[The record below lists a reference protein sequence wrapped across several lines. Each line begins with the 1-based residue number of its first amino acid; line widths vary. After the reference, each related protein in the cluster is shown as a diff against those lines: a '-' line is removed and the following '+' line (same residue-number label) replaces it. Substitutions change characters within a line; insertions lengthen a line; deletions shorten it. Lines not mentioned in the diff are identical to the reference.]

1 MACIVAAVAS
11 ATEDATA
18 GLRCRYHVICS
29 PEPGV
34 RVQQQT
40 VLIVDDNPE
49 NLTVLGELLCERYR
63 VRAAPSGARALQ
75 LAEQQPLPDLILL
88 DIMMPGMNGYEV
100 LQKLKQNPVL
110 HDIPVIFTTAM
121 SAEEDEQRG
130 LTLGAVDYVTKPL
143 KPAVVLARVSAHME
157 LKLVRDRLQR
167 INESLEGE
175 IALRMRENLMIQE
188 VTIRALARLAE
199 TRDNETG
206 NHILRTQYYVQALAT
221 RASRHSRFAAE
232 LDPQNISLIAKS
244 APLHDIGKVGI
255 PDHVLLKAG
264 KLTSEEWEIMK
275 THAAIGA
282 DAIRRAEADTRKSV
296 RFLDYAKQV
305 ARHHHE
311 RWDGRGYPDGLAGEA
326 IPLAARL
333 MAVVD
338 VFDAL
343 ISKRIYKPAMSFDEA
358 RQIMASE
365 GGQHFDPDLLLA
377 FLEGYDEFC
386 DIARQHPD
394 AQDHAEAAVSH
405 PAAASLPAAHAR

>member
-1 MACIVAAVAS
+1 M
-11 ATEDATA
+11 
-18 GLRCRYHVICS
+18 
-29 PEPGV
+29 
-34 RVQQQT
+34 QQQT

-100 LQKLKQNPVL
+100 LHKLKQNPVL

-206 NHILRTQYYVQALAT
+206 NHILRTQYYVQALAMQ
-221 RASRHSRFAAE
+221 ASRHARFAEE
-232 LDPQNISLIAKS
+232 LDPQSILLIAKS

-264 KLTSEEWEIMK
+264 KLTPEEWEVMK

-311 RWDGRGYPDGLAGEA
+311 RWDGSGYPDGLAGEA

-343 ISKRIYKPAMSFDEA
+343 ISKRVYKPALSFDEA
-358 RQIMASE
+358 RQVMAAQ
-365 GGQHFDPDLLLA
+365 GGKHFDPDLLAA

-394 AQDHAEAAVSH
+394 AQDPAEPAVSR
-405 PAAASLPAAHAR
+405 PATASASAAHAR

>member
-1 MACIVAAVAS
+1 M
-11 ATEDATA
+11 
-18 GLRCRYHVICS
+18 
-29 PEPGV
+29 
-34 RVQQQT
+34 QQQT
-40 VLIVDDNPE
+40 ILIVDDNPE

-63 VRAAPSGARALQ
+63 VRAATSGARALQ

-88 DIMMPGMNGYEV
+88 DIMMPGMSGYDV
-100 LQKLKQNPVL
+100 LQKLKQSPVL

-221 RASRHSRFAAE
+221 RASRHPRFAAE
-232 LDPQNISLIAKS
+232 LDPQSILLISKS

-264 KLTSEEWEIMK
+264 KLTPEEWEVMK

-282 DAIRRAEADTRKSV
+282 DAIRRAEADTLESV

-311 RWDGRGYPDGLAGEA
+311 RWDGSGYPDGLTGDA

-343 ISKRIYKPAMSFDEA
+343 ISKRVYKQAFSFDEA
-358 RQIMASE
+358 RQIMASQ
-365 GGQHFDPDLLLA
+365 GGKHFDPDLLSA

-394 AQDHAEAAVSH
+394 VLDHAESPVSSLVAALS
-405 PAAASLPAAHAR
+405 PAAHAR